1 MKTIELECRECQGQ
15 GYDDVFVGCF
25 KPTSMC
31 CGGCTERIKCVECE
45 GEGSIKVEAH
55 DDDMDR
61 MIYLLEYFYKNNAQ
75 HHSKIINNLEK
86 ELIAL
91 N

>member
-1 MKTIELECRECQGQ
+1 MKTIKLECRECQGQ
-15 GYDDVFVGCF
+15 GYDDVFVGCM
-25 KPTSMC
+25 KPASMC
-31 CGGCTERIKCVECE
+31 CGGCTERVRCGECE
-45 GEGSIKVEAH
+45 GEGSIEVQSH
-55 DDDMDR
+55 DDDMKR
-61 MIYLLEYFYKNNAQ
+61 MIDLLEYFYKNNSQ